1 MKYHSMIILIT
12 FWFLIVY
19 CPIAHST
26 WHPQGWLF
34 KKGVLDYAGGNVVHI
49 CSGMSGLATA
59 LVIGEY
65 TRGVTTPVRKSKPH
79 NVLSTFMGMSFLW
92 VACYGFNAGSAYGAN
107 ENAAYALLATQ
118 IATSISALMWMLTDW
133 AVFKTPSILSM
144 MSGALAGLVCI
155 SPAAGYVDMTGAFFI
170 GFFGGPLCF
179 LGAQLNFCFG
189 FDDALDSFSVH
200 VTGGIIGYIYI
211 YLHILMYS
219 YTYIN
224 MYTCYIYTYIY
235 MYLSIY

>member
-1 MKYHSMIILIT
+1 MIILIT
-12 FWFLIVY
+12 FWLLIVY

-34 KKGVLDYAGGNVVHI
+34 KLGVLDYAGGNVVHI

-59 LVIGEY
+59 LVIGYY
-65 TRGVTTPVRKSKPH
+65 TRGVTTPDSEVTPVRKSQP
-79 NVLSTFMGMSFLW
+79 NNILLTFMGMSFLW
-92 VACYGFNAGSAYGAN
+92 FACYGFNAGSAYGAN

-118 IATSISALMWMLTDW
+118 IATSISALMWMLIDW
-133 AVFKTPSILSM
+133 AVYKTPSTLSM
-144 MSGALAGLVCI
+144 MSGAIAGLACI

-179 LGAQLNFCFG
+179 LGAQLIFYFG

-200 VTGGIIGYIYI
+200 ATGGIIGYRYI
-211 YLHILMYS
+211 FMNLYTHIV
-219 YTYIN
+219 YI
-224 MYTCYIYTYIY
+224 
-235 MYLSIY
+235 